1 MVLNVISIFLKISKR
16 KEKLSQSLLLLYP
29 NTQIVVLIHLDV
41 MMKTHKI

>member
-16 KEKLSQSLLLLYP
+16 KEKLSQSLLLLHP